1 MFKSCLRPHLLRARP
16 LPASQVHRTAQI
28 QFQPRPFLIQILPF
42 AMSSKRGSRKR
53 ATDGYIS
60 DEFVVDDDEA
70 PKSKKAKTTK
80 AKKSA
85 GADGLM
91 TDDNGDP
98 YWEISNSRRVTVSEF
113 KGKSM
118 VNIREYYEKDG
129 KTLPG
134 KKGISLTVDQYR
146 ALLEALPAVESVLV
160 GKGENVNRPNYDGS
174 AAAKNGD
181 EDVDDDDDGI
191 DPKKN
196 FEATSDENEE

>member
-1 MFKSCLRPHLLRARP
+1 
-16 LPASQVHRTAQI
+16 
-28 QFQPRPFLIQILPF
+28 
-42 AMSSKRGSRKR
+42 MSSKRGSRKR